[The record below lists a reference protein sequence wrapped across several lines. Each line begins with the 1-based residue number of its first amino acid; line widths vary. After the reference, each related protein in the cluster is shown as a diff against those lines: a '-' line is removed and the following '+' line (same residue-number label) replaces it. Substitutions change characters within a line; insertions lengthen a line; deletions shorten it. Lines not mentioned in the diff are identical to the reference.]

1 MTDHRPPGSGD
12 GDGSDVVR
20 EGDEAREAVAGAGR
34 RTTSR
39 RELAANPRFEDVSPE
54 VGVLDPDAFDDLL
67 DEDPDAALSLLAEMA
82 GATDSGLRELA
93 RRLAG
98 RILVDV
104 ARVGSARR
112 RGVGRIIPTRGGG
125 TDGDI
130 DLDASLDA
138 IVAGRAAGHAI
149 HAEDLILRTWQ
160 RPETALCLLIDR
172 SGSMQGERLAAAA
185 VAAAAVSYRNP
196 VDCSVVAFSDEAIVL
211 RSQGEHR
218 ADDELVGD
226 ILRLRGHGTTDVGLA
241 LRVAR
246 EQLSRSRAGRKVVLL
261 LSDCRSTAGGDP
273 IPAAAALEEVAIVA
287 PADDMADADALAES
301 VGARCVPLAGP
312 ADVPAALAAAL
323 LG

>member
-1 MTDHRPPGSGD
+1 MTDRRPGD
-12 GDGSDVVR
+12 GGGGGSDVVH
-20 EGDEAREAVAGAGR
+20 EGDEAREAVARAGR

-39 RELAANPRFEDVSPE
+39 RELAANPRFEEVSPE
-54 VGVLDPDAFDDLL
+54 VGVLDPDAFDELL
-67 DEDPDAALSLLAEMA
+67 EEDPDDALSLLAEMA
-82 GATDSGLRELA
+82 GATDADLRELA

-98 RILVDV
+98 RVLVDV
-104 ARVGSARR
+104 ARVGATRR
-112 RGVGRIIPTRGGG
+112 RGVGRIEASRGGVV
-125 TDGDI
+125 DGDI

-138 IVAGRAAGHAI
+138 ILAGRASGRTP
-149 HAEDLILRTWQ
+149 HAEDLTIRTWR

-196 VDCSVVAFSDEAIVL
+196 ADCSVVAFSDEAVVL

-246 EQLSRSRAGRKVVLL
+246 EQLGRSRAGRKVVLL

-273 IPAAAALEEVAIVA
+273 VPDAASLEELAVVA
-287 PADDMADADALAES
+287 PAEDTADA
-301 VGARCVPLAGP
+301 AG
-312 ADVPAALAAAL
+312 LAAAGGARWVTLDGPSGVPDAVAAVL